1 MGHIGMGE
9 LYEKLKL
16 YAASDYYPY
25 HMPGHKRRLC
35 GKFLSDISKLDI
47 TEIDGFDNLHEPSG
61 IIKRIQQKAARI
73 YGAEESF
80 YLVNGSTA
88 GILSAISATVPEGGK
103 ILMARGSHRA
113 AYHSAYLRGLNI
125 RYLVAETDP
134 DFGCHLKITP
144 AQVEQALVEEPDIQ
158 AVFIVSPTYEGIV
171 SDIEEI
177 AGIAHERGI
186 PLIVDEAHGAH
197 LGFHP
202 AWPKCSC
209 RCGADIVIQSLH
221 KTLPSPT
228 QTAILHVNGQLVDRQ
243 LLKRFLSIYQSSSPS
258 YLFMAAMEE
267 ALDLISEEGDRLFGK
282 FLRNWNEMLEKLD
295 KCRCIH
301 FLQAEGMDIGKL
313 VIADKSGY
321 MTGKQLY
328 DNLLDTYHLQPEMAA
343 GNYVLA
349 MFTVGDTEE
358 GYCRMA
364 DALLAIDAEIYKQH
378 GACADNTAYNKL
390 REHKVLKLPKL
401 PPQEFRL
408 NEAWERDGEK
418 VPIVEAKGRTAAEFI
433 NLYPPGIP
441 IMVPGE
447 RFTEELCDYIQ
458 DCVEKGLHVQGL
470 GEGKTVRVF
479 ADKRGE

>member
-9 LYEKLKL
+9 LYEKLRS
-16 YAASDYYPY
+16 YTESEYYPY
-25 HMPGHKRRLC
+25 HMPGHKRRL
-35 GKFLSDISKLDI
+35 GGEVLSAVSGLDI

-61 IIKRIQQKAARI
+61 IIKQIQEKAAHI

-80 YLVNGSTA
+80 YLINGSTA
-88 GILSAISATVPEGGK
+88 GILSAISATVPENGK

-113 AYHSAYLRGLNI
+113 AYHGAYLRGLDI
-125 RYLVAETDP
+125 RYLSAEIDP
-134 DFGCHLKITP
+134 DFGCNLKIVP

-177 AGIAHERGI
+177 AEIVHKRGI

-202 AWPKCSC
+202 AWPKSSC

-221 KTLPSPT
+221 KTLPAPT
-228 QTAILHVNGQLVDRQ
+228 QTAVLHVNGQLVDRQ

-267 ALDLISEEGDRLFGK
+267 ALDLISEEGDRLFGN
-282 FLRNWNEMLEKLD
+282 FLRNWNMMQEKLRQ
-295 KCRCIH
+295 CRCLH

-313 VIADKSGY
+313 VIADKSGH

-358 GYCRMA
+358 GYHRMTE
-364 DALLAIDAEIYKQH
+364 ALLEIDEDIFTRY
-378 GACADNTAYNKL
+378 GAGVG
-390 REHKVLKLPKL
+390 RGHKTPKLPKL
-401 PPQEFRL
+401 PPQEL
-408 NEAWERDGEK
+408 PLKEAWERNGEE
-418 VPIVEAKGRTAAEFI
+418 VPIAEAKGRIGVEFI

-441 IMVPGE
+441 ILVPGE
-447 RFTEELCDYIQ
+447 RFTEELCGYMQ
-458 DCVEKGLHVQGL
+458 DCAEKGLHVQGL
-470 GEGKTVRVF
+470 GEDKTVKVF
-479 ADKRGE
+479 YDRRMG